1 MSFNSLTSQ
10 GYYKTLLFEG
20 PLILQNTRVYLK
32 NKYSFL
38 RKAIVFCFILSV
50 SDISIINAQDAESL
64 SIDDSMT
71 GETQQIEPYIKER
84 IKDWNLKCIE
94 PINSIERCEAN
105 QIIFN
110 QNQQPVAEISIFK
123 LPKGQVSAAAA
134 ATIIVPLETALN
146 EGLVLEMQDLEPKK
160 YQFKFCNSIGCY
172 SQIGLTIEE
181 LEALKSKGKASIFL
195 KHLSSGDQQI
205 VIPISLSGFT
215 TTFSKA
221 TQP

>member
-1 MSFNSLTSQ
+1 M
-10 GYYKTLLFEG
+10 
-20 PLILQNTRVYLK
+20 QNTYVYLE

-38 RKAIVFCFILSV
+38 CKAIVFSFILSV
-50 SDISIINAQDAESL
+50 SDISIISAQDAESL

-71 GETQQIEPYIKER
+71 GETQQTEPYIKER

-94 PINSIERCEAN
+94 PIDSIERCEAN

-110 QNQQPVAEISIFK
+110 QKEQPVAEISIFK
-123 LPKGQVSAAAA
+123 LPKGQIAAAA

>member
-1 MSFNSLTSQ
+1 L
-10 GYYKTLLFEG
+10 E
-20 PLILQNTRVYLK
+20 NTRVYLAS
-32 NKYSFL
+32 KYCFL

-50 SDISIINAQDAESL
+50 FDISVINAQDAESL

-71 GETQQIEPYIKER
+71 GETQQTEPYIKER

-110 QNQQPVAEISIFK
+110 EKQQPVAEISIFK
-123 LPKGQVSAAAA
+123 LPKGQVAAAA
-134 ATIIVPLETALN
+134 ATIIVPLETVLN

-172 SQIGLTIEE
+172 SQIGLTNEE

-205 VIPISLSGFT
+205 IIPISLSGFT

>member
-1 MSFNSLTSQ
+1 M
-10 GYYKTLLFEG
+10 
-20 PLILQNTRVYLK
+20 QNTYVYLE

-38 RKAIVFCFILSV
+38 CKAIVFSFILSV
-50 SDISIINAQDAESL
+50 SDISIISAQDAESL

-71 GETQQIEPYIKER
+71 AETQQTEPYIKER

-94 PINSIERCEAN
+94 PIDSIERCEAN

-110 QNQQPVAEISIFK
+110 QKQQPLAEISIFK
-123 LPKGQVSAAAA
+123 LPKGQIAAAA
-134 ATIIVPLETALN
+134 ATIIVPLETVLN

>member
-1 MSFNSLTSQ
+1 MSFNSLKSQ
-10 GYYKTLLFEG
+10 GYYKTLLAQG
-20 PLILQNTRVYLK
+20 LLILQNTYVYLE

-38 RKAIVFCFILSV
+38 CKAIVFSFILSV

-71 GETQQIEPYIKER
+71 GETQQTEPYIKER

-94 PINSIERCEAN
+94 PIDSIERCEAN

-110 QNQQPVAEISIFK
+110 QKQQPVAEISIFK
-123 LPKGQVSAAAA
+123 LPKGQIAAAA

>member
-1 MSFNSLTSQ
+1 M
-10 GYYKTLLFEG
+10 
-20 PLILQNTRVYLK
+20 QNTYVYLE

-38 RKAIVFCFILSV
+38 CKAIVFSFILSV

-71 GETQQIEPYIKER
+71 GETQQTEPYIKER

-94 PINSIERCEAN
+94 PIDSIERCEAN

-110 QNQQPVAEISIFK
+110 QKQQPVAEISIFK
-123 LPKGQVSAAAA
+123 LPKGQIAAAA

>member
-1 MSFNSLTSQ
+1 M
-10 GYYKTLLFEG
+10 E
-20 PLILQNTRVYLK
+20 NTGVYLA
-32 NKYSFL
+32 NKHCFL

-50 SDISIINAQDAESL
+50 FDISIINAQDAESL

-71 GETQQIEPYIKER
+71 GETQQTDPYIKER

-94 PINSIERCEAN
+94 PIDSIERCEAN

-110 QNQQPVAEISIFK
+110 QKQQPVAEISIFK
-123 LPKGQVSAAAA
+123 LPKGQVAAAA
-134 ATIIVPLETALN
+134 ATIIVPLETVLN

-172 SQIGLTIEE
+172 SQIGLTNEE
-181 LEALKSKGKASIFL
+181 LEVLKSKGKASIFL

-205 VIPISLSGFT
+205 IIPISLSGFT

>member
-1 MSFNSLTSQ
+1 M
-10 GYYKTLLFEG
+10 K
-20 PLILQNTRVYLK
+20 NTRVYLA
-32 NKYSFL
+32 NKYCFL

-50 SDISIINAQDAESL
+50 FDISIINAQDAESL
-64 SIDDSMT
+64 SINDSMAE
-71 GETQQIEPYIKER
+71 ETKQTEPYIKER
-84 IKDWNLKCIE
+84 IKDWNLKCVE
-94 PINSIERCEAN
+94 PIDSIERCEAN

-110 QNQQPVAEISIFK
+110 QKQQPVAEISIFK
-123 LPKGQVSAAAA
+123 LPKGQIAAAA

>member
-1 MSFNSLTSQ
+1 M
-10 GYYKTLLFEG
+10 
-20 PLILQNTRVYLK
+20 QNTYVYLE

-38 RKAIVFCFILSV
+38 CKAIVFSFILSV
-50 SDISIINAQDAESL
+50 SDISIISAQDAESL

-71 GETQQIEPYIKER
+71 AETQQTEPYIKER

-94 PINSIERCEAN
+94 PIDSIERCEAN

-110 QNQQPVAEISIFK
+110 QKQRPVAEISIFK
-123 LPKGQVSAAAA
+123 LPKGQIAAAA
-134 ATIIVPLETALN
+134 ATIIVPLETVLN

>member
-1 MSFNSLTSQ
+1 
-10 GYYKTLLFEG
+10 
-20 PLILQNTRVYLK
+20 LQNTYVYLE

-38 RKAIVFCFILSV
+38 CKAIVFSFILSV
-50 SDISIINAQDAESL
+50 SNISIINAQDAESL

-71 GETQQIEPYIKER
+71 GETQQTEPYIKER

-94 PINSIERCEAN
+94 PIDSIERCEAN

-110 QNQQPVAEISIFK
+110 QKQQPVAEISIFK
-123 LPKGQVSAAAA
+123 LPKGQIAAAA

-215 TTFSKA
+215 TTFFKA

>member
-1 MSFNSLTSQ
+1 M
-10 GYYKTLLFEG
+10 
-20 PLILQNTRVYLK
+20 QNTYVYLE

-38 RKAIVFCFILSV
+38 CKAIVFSFILSV

-71 GETQQIEPYIKER
+71 GETQQTEPYIKER

-94 PINSIERCEAN
+94 PLDSIERCEAN

-110 QNQQPVAEISIFK
+110 QKQQPVAEISIFK
-123 LPKGQVSAAAA
+123 LPKGQIAAAA

>member
-1 MSFNSLTSQ
+1 M
-10 GYYKTLLFEG
+10 
-20 PLILQNTRVYLK
+20 QNTYVYLE

-38 RKAIVFCFILSV
+38 CKAIVFSFILSV

-71 GETQQIEPYIKER
+71 GETQQTEPYIKER

-94 PINSIERCEAN
+94 PIDSIERCEAN

-110 QNQQPVAEISIFK
+110 QKEQPVAEISIFK
-123 LPKGQVSAAAA
+123 LPKGQIAAAA

>member
-1 MSFNSLTSQ
+1 MSFNSLKSQ
-10 GYYKTLLFEG
+10 GYYRTLLSQG
-20 PLILQNTRVYLK
+20 PLILQNTHVYLK

-38 RKAIVFCFILSV
+38 HKALVFCFILSV

-71 GETQQIEPYIKER
+71 GETQQTEPYIKER

-94 PINSIERCEAN
+94 PIDSIERCEAN

-110 QNQQPVAEISIFK
+110 QKQQPVAEISIFK
-123 LPKGQVSAAAA
+123 LPKGQIAAAA

-146 EGLVLEMQDLEPKK
+146 EGLVVEMQDLEPKK